1 MTSGRRT
8 IKNSISRILPVDQ
21 QESSAPMERNI
32 HGKYL
37 IFRLLQDCET
47 GSNTGSNTGSE
58 TGSRSTGSESCTMF
72 PLVIPY
78 SCGITI
84 SANNFAFS

>member
-8 IKNSISRILPVDQ
+8 IKNFISRILPVDQ

-37 IFRLLQDCET
+37 IFRLLQDCDTENGNGIGTESET
-47 GSNTGSNTGSE
+47 GSGTGSE
-58 TGSRSTGSESCTMF
+58 TGSG
-72 PLVIPY
+72 
-78 SCGITI
+78 
-84 SANNFAFS
+84 